1 MAGSSADIGIRIV
14 LDDAASAGL
23 GLVDSKLSMI
33 GRDALQASK
42 AFGDMGKAVSTGL
55 FLGFAAAFVAFAAAI
70 VLAVDNAIKFQ
81 TILIQMGRAGNLTQ
95 AQMDA
100 LGQSL
105 MDIGGHSIFSIEELG
120 QAFVVLLQRGVS
132 AADIMKYVGQQAV
145 YLAEATGMKAV
156 PAAQLLA
163 STLISFHIPASQA
176 AKTVDLLQFAIE
188 HGIGPS
194 ETLAASLTKLGS
206 IAYVLHLSLADIIP
220 AFDVLSRA
228 TGSYSLAATNLYYF
242 LNQVKFGTS
251 TYRDEIQKLG
261 ISFYDAKGNFIG
273 LNEALA
279 LLYKTLQNKTPQE
292 AAAILGSLF
301 NIRSSQGIA
310 ILEQGLKGVYDLT
323 QKLADSHNN
332 LGVAMMR
339 AQQAEQSAAGLWQS
353 FRTNLQ
359 DVLTLMGGPFLA
371 VIQPLLKH
379 LNDLSIQLRLLMS
392 ENPKLGATFL
402 ALGLAISGG
411 GLLAALIILAPHLAI
426 LIGVMVAVAAA
437 VIGAAAGFQPFVA
450 WIQQTN
456 SAATPL
462 GATFRTIGSAF
473 QTVGTFV
480 HNAISAFH
488 DIFDPINKVVSV
500 AKPLFDTFDRA
511 KSVIPTV
518 VNAVKPLTDAFDRA
532 RGVIQP
538 VSDATKSMADTFDRA
553 RGIIQSTS
561 SVVNPL
567 VVVFKFLQG
576 IISDVGKYVKEQFT
590 PAWETMK
597 PQLADTWKNVQ
608 ILGAALKP
616 LLPVLGA
623 IALIILSVLIGAIHG
638 LVAALAFF
646 VTGLTMV
653 VQGVTA
659 FVTGVV
665 QLFMGF
671 FGVLHGL
678 FDRNGTMIQASLLQM
693 WNGIKNIFGGAL
705 TAIGG
710 ILLGGFGAILG
721 FVAGFI
727 HGVISFFTQ
736 LANNLVGHS
745 IIPDMINAIVSW
757 FAQLPGRAIGAIAS
771 LLGRAVGFFA
781 GVMSGSIGAVA
792 GGINNMV
799 GMFASLPGRV
809 LGAIGGLAGAMY
821 GAGQRIIQGLIN
833 GLWSMWGGV
842 LNAISSIANTIR
854 SHLPFS
860 PVQMGP
866 LVGIEN
872 SGLKLMQMLAEGINQ
887 GAPLVQSAM
896 NKATGGMVG
905 VPGIARMTTPFNVAG
920 TGAGGLSG
928 GMAPTIINL
937 DGKVI
942 YDNTMNR
949 MRGDLQMNGM
959 GRAFR

>member
-1 MAGSSADIGIRIV
+1 MVGSSADIGIRIF
-14 LDDAASAGL
+14 LDDAASKGL
-23 GLVDSKLSMI
+23 GLVDSNLNMI
-33 GRDALQASK
+33 GRDALQASG
-42 AFGDMGKAVSTGL
+42 AFGKMSQVLNAGI
-55 FLGFAAAFVAFAAAI
+55 FLGLVAAFVAFAAAI
-70 VLAVDNAIKFQ
+70 ALAADNAIKFQ

-163 STLISFHIPASQA
+163 STLISFHIPASEA

-194 ETLAASLTKLGS
+194 ATLAASLTKLGS

-242 LNQVKFGTS
+242 LNQVKFGTA
-251 TYRDEIQKLG
+251 TYRDEIVKLG
-261 ISFYDAKGNFIG
+261 ISFYDAQGNFIG
-273 LNEALA
+273 LNNALA

-353 FRTNLQ
+353 LRTNLQ

-371 VIQPLLKH
+371 VIQPLLAR
-379 LNDLSIQLRLLMS
+379 LNDMSIKLRQFMS
-392 ENPKLGATFL
+392 ENPRTGATFI
-402 ALGLAISGG
+402 ALGAAIAG
-411 GLLAALIILAPHLAI
+411 
-426 LIGVMVAVAAA
+426 IGVIVAVAMSPIGLLIGIILLVMAA
-437 VIGAAAGFQPFVA
+437 VVGLAVVIMNAGKWFHQLYSD
-450 WIQQTN
+450 TGL
-456 SAATPL
+456 L
-462 GATFRTIGSAF
+462 GTVFRTLWTVLV
-473 QTVGTFV
+473 QVGTY
-480 HNAISAFH
+480 A
-488 DIFDPINKVVSV
+488 
-500 AKPLFDTFDRA
+500 
-511 KSVIPTV
+511 
-518 VNAVKPLTDAFDRA
+518 
-532 RGVIQP
+532 
-538 VSDATKSMADTFDRA
+538 
-553 RGIIQSTS
+553 
-561 SVVNPL
+561 
-567 VVVFKFLQG
+567 
-576 IISDVGKYVKEQFT
+576 KEQFLAAWVSLK
-590 PAWETMK
+590 PAL
-597 PQLADTWKNVQ
+597 QDIWKNLQ
-608 ILGAALKP
+608 QMGTELKP
-616 LLPVLGA
+616 LLPFLAQLAAVIVG
-623 IALIILSVLIGAIHG
+623 VLIGAIHG
-638 LVAALAFF
+638 LIAALAFV
-646 VTGLTMV
+646 VTGLAFV
-653 VQGVTA
+653 VQGVVA
-659 FVTGVV
+659 FIHGVISLV
-665 QLFMGF
+665 MGF
-671 FGVLHGL
+671 LNLLLAIVHNNGNEMKAAFG
-678 FDRNGTMIQASLLQM
+678 QM
-693 WNGIKNIFGGAL
+693 WDGIKNIFGGAL
-705 TAIGG
+705 LVIKG
-710 ILLGGFGAILG
+710 LLFAFGGAILG
-721 FVAGFI
+721 FIQGFI
-727 HGVISFFTQ
+727 HGIIGWFQTLSNT
-736 LANNLVGHS
+736 LVGHS

-757 FAQLPGRAIGAIAS
+757 FAQLPGRVMGAIGS
-771 LLGRAVGFFA
+771 LLGRIFSFFGSVMSSAVG
-781 GVMSGSIGAVA
+781 AVS
-792 GGINNMV
+792 GGINNV
-799 GMFASLPGRV
+799 INMFAGLPGRV
-809 LGAIGGLAGAMY
+809 LGAIGGLAGMLY
-821 GAGQRIIQGLIN
+821 GAGQRIIQGLIS

-872 SGLKLMQMLAEGINQ
+872 SGLKLMQMVADGINQ
-887 GAPLVQSAM
+887 GAPLVQAAM

-905 VPGIARMTTPFNVAG
+905 VPGIARMTTPINVAG
-920 TGAGGLSG
+920 MTGTGGLSG